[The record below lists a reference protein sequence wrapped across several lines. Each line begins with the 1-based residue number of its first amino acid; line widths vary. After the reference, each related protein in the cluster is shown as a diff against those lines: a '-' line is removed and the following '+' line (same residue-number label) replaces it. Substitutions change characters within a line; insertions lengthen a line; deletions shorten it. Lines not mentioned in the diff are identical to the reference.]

1 MQGSDPFDV
10 PPPTSAAGGEVPP
23 GPRPPIAGGTGGE
36 QPGGQPGGGRDPLK
50 GMVDA
55 LEGAMRSVVRRADR
69 VLDQLDP
76 LADRIA
82 ETLRIRRP
90 PTPPTPPPPGPME

>member
-10 PPPTSAAGGEVPP
+10 PPAPDAAGGEVPP
-23 GPRPPIAGGTGGE
+23 GPRPPIAGGTGAE
-36 QPGGQPGGGRDPLK
+36 QPGGGRDPLK
-50 GMVDA
+50 GMINA
-55 LEGAMRSVVRRADR
+55 LEGAMRDVVRRADR
-69 VLDQLDP
+69 VLDHLDP

-90 PTPPTPPPPGPME
+90 PSPPTPPAGPME